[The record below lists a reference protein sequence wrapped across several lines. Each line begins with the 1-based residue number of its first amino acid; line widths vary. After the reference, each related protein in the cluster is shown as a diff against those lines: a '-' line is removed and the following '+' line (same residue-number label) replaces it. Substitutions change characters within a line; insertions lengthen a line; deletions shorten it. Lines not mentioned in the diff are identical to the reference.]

1 MKHFLSSLLGGRLQ
15 KLLIAA
21 FALIAGL
28 TVGLSS
34 WGTSRVIQEYLS
46 RAESEVVKR
55 DMNLAKAF
63 YQLKLDEVA
72 AISHRLALDPWVI
85 RSFQAASRRD
95 PEALQVIDHQIINKI
110 TVLALGGTHL
120 IAILDPRGKII
131 VGRVLTQSGTVSTPV
146 TAGDWGELPIVKE
159 VLESATPKAATE
171 VIPVE
176 FLAQVGLDQQAYI
189 PLIETRLAAPKPFD
203 PREGTAGFTLTGVHP
218 IRSPEGKLL
227 GAAVSVYL
235 FNNDFT
241 LVDRIKEVAGID
253 TVTLFFGDLRV
264 ATNVLTEE
272 GKRAVGTRIA
282 ETVGEV
288 VLHQGRDYIGRAYV
302 VKEWFITWYTPLFD
316 GRGKVVGSLY
326 VGARE
331 SAFLQLV
338 HNFNE
343 RVFLIALVCILLAGV
358 VAVPI
363 SRFITQPIDRLVQ
376 AHRRLAEGDM
386 RVRVQIPGSG
396 ELALLGRS
404 FNTMVETLERTQKE
418 LLHKEKL
425 ASMGQLAAGV
435 AHEINNPL
443 GAILL
448 YAGMLHEGM
457 SDGDPRREDVKMIMD
472 ETHRCKKIVSD
483 LLNFSRQQE
492 ILAQDCHLNEILE
505 QVIGSLSHQPF
516 FQNVRIIRNFAA
528 DLPVIQA
535 DPAQLTQVF
544 VNLFNNAAE
553 AMPEGGTITVGT
565 RALDAQRVEVTISDT
580 GCGISEENLGKLFTP
595 FFTTKPIGKG
605 TGLGLSIVYGI
616 IKMHRGQISVQSQV
630 GKGTTFAVTL
640 PVQLLAVSTAGTE
653 APSEGVI
660 G

>member
-85 RSFQAASRRD
+85 RSFQAASRKD
-95 PEALQVIDHQIINKI
+95 PQALQVIDHQIINKI

-131 VGRVLTQSGTVSTPV
+131 VGRVLTQSGTVSTRL

-189 PLIETRLAAPKPFD
+189 PLIKTRLAAPKPFD

-376 AHRRLAEGDM
+376 AHQRLAEGDM

-505 QVIGSLSHQPF
+505 QVIGSLSHQPS

-630 GKGTTFAVTL
+630 GKGTTFTVTL